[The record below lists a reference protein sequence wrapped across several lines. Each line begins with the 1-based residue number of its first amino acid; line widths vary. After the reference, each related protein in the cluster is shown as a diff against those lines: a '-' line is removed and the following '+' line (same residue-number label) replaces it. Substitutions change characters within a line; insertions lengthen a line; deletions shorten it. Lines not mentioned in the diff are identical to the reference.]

1 MKTKKFIRR
10 AKELGFV
17 AGRHLDG
24 NMAIFARDGIIVL
37 IDEYMPY
44 GLIMDTKHLKYLTK
58 ELFDL
63 CVEYARTPIEERKDE
78 EKFYLQKMRSFYD
91 VDYDEELAYLN
102 FNVESKA
109 FWLSEKSHCT
119 KLKTQFTQKEID
131 KIKQEQHTDLSEFK
145 QIPVEEVEEWE
156 RLK

>member
-1 MKTKKFIRR
+1 MKTKEFIRR

-44 GLIMDTKHLKYLTK
+44 GLIMDTKHLKYLTN

-63 CVEYARTPIEERKDE
+63 CVEYARTPIEDRKGKEE
-78 EKFYLQKMRSFYD
+78 EKKYYLRALDSASAIMGR
-91 VDYDEELAYLN
+91 YLN
-102 FNVESKA
+102 FD
-109 FWLSEKSHCT
+109 KSLNIYFLHNNCQYSDYKTRFT
-119 KLKTQFTQKEID
+119 KKEID
-131 KIKQEQHTDLSEFK
+131 EIKKELNTDLLEFE
-145 QIPVEEVEEWE
+145 QIEVEE
-156 RLK
+156 

>member
-1 MKTKKFIRR
+1 MKTKEFIRR

-63 CVEYARTPIEERKDE
+63 CVEYARTPIDKREDKER
-78 EKFYLQKMRSFYD
+78 FYLQKIEDFYD
-91 VDYDEELAYLN
+91 VNYDEEFAYLN
-102 FNVESKA
+102 FDVKENT
-109 FWLSEKSHCT
+109 FYLSNKSHST
-119 KLKTQFTQKEID
+119 ELKTQFTQKEID
-131 KIKQEQHTDLSEFK
+131 KIKEEQHTDLSEFE
-145 QIPVEEVEEWE
+145 QIPVEEIEAE
-156 RLK
+156 